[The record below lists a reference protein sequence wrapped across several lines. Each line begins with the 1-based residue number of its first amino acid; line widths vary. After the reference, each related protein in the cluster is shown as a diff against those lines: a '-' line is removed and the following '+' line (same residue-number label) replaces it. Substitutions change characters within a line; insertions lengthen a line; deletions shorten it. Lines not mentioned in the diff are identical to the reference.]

1 MKKVKRTFTSLVRM
15 PYQDAIAV
23 TLHCYD
29 FHMEMSVKEPE
40 HRDFHLKQAMRLK
53 DWLTDIK
60 EYILKHEENYNS
72 KFTDP
77 EY

>member
-40 HRDFHLKQAMRLK
+40 HKHFHLKQAMRLK

-60 EYILKHEENYNS
+60 EYILKHEETHNS
-72 KFTDP
+72 KPTNS